1 MPRTVNYI
9 HADVHFPIHEIV
21 LHDTIPCNK
30 ALGKYVIQ
38 VTQFCLCF
46 SVQLI
51 ACVSACRSYN
61 IYSIAHFSG
70 ITLLLF
76 HSLAPSVDVLS
87 SSYYRMVLVYN
98 EEAVESLTGN
108 SDIIL

>member
-1 MPRTVNYI
+1 MQYLQYCT
-9 HADVHFPIHEIV
+9 
-21 LHDTIPCNK
+21 
-30 ALGKYVIQ
+30 
-38 VTQFCLCF
+38 
-46 SVQLI
+46 
-51 ACVSACRSYN
+51 
-61 IYSIAHFSG
+61 FSG